1 MRIPRNRFLFR
12 VQPVNSNLTQKQPQK
27 VALLV
32 EGNVRNGLLKVQEVL
47 GHKVL
52 VRHRPLTIG
61 DVDLHLFNLPLQF
74 VLLLRQVLRR
84 REGFPPEVRGIG
96 LANQGKVTLEF
107 LAHLGVLAL
116 KLGQLRFQGAD

>member
-1 MRIPRNRFLFR
+1 M
-12 VQPVNSNLTQKQPQK
+12 NSNLTQKQPQK

-32 EGNVRNGLLKVQEVL
+32 EGNAPNGLLKVQKVL
-47 GHKVL
+47 CHKVL
-52 VRHRPLTIG
+52 VRHRPLAIG

>member
-1 MRIPRNRFLFR
+1 M
-12 VQPVNSNLTQKQPQK
+12 NSNLAQQQTQK

-32 EGNVRNGLLKVQEVL
+32 EGNARNGLLEVQKAL
-47 GHKVL
+47 RHKVL

-61 DVDLHLFNLPLQF
+61 NVDLHLLNLPLQF

-84 REGFPPEVRGIG
+84 HEGFPPEVRGIG
-96 LANQGKVTLEF
+96 LTNHREVALEF
-107 LAHLGVLAL
+107 FAHIGVFAL